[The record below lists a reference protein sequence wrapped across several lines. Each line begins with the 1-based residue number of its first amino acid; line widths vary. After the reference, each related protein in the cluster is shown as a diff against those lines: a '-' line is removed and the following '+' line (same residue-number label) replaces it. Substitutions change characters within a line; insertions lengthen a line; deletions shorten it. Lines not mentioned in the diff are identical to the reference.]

1 MRVWI
6 YRNVTI
12 LLGNHVMI
20 LEHVLYSRWRR
31 FPMFQSWWCEPSF
44 ETECFHIKQQQLE
57 PYCNWYYFFLCSI
70 LGLLSLISNDSEM
83 NNQFHESTLCE
94 FLPFDLLKTLL
105 FFKFKH
111 SIKFRATWLWISGN
125 MTLVSGEM
133 TFERLDRKPTK
144 ESVSTLITISSV
156 LHSHRR
162 SIFQ

>member
-1 MRVWI
+1 MFVLMRVWI

-57 PYCNWYYFFLCSI
+57 PYCNWYYFFFSCSI

-83 NNQFHESTLCE
+83 NDQFHESTLCE

-111 SIKFRATWLWISGN
+111 SIKFRATWLRISGD
-125 MTLVSGEM
+125 MTMNFGQHDSGFGRHDFGRDDFR
-133 TFERLDRKPTK
+133 TTWP
-144 ESVSTLITISSV
+144 
-156 LHSHRR
+156 
-162 SIFQ
+162 